1 MATFL
6 IADFSAAERANNIFK
21 QYMKSSENRSNSNAE
36 PVKAAVM
43 TYLTKNAQWP
53 GKNTQLY

>member
-1 MATFL
+1 
-6 IADFSAAERANNIFK
+6 
-21 QYMKSSENRSNSNAE
+21 MKSSENRSNSKAE

-53 GKNTQLY
+53 GKNTQLYKKKHLIHILLDIYNNE